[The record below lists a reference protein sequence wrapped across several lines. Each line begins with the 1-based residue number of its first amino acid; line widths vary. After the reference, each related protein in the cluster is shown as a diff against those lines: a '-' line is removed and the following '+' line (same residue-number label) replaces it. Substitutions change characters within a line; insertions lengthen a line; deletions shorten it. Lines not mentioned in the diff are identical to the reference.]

1 MVYYSFVKFNPLV
14 PDNAS
19 VGDGTY
25 FLQEYMIPRDSTS
38 FCLYDTRSLSDESS
52 TNREMLTHWMTTGV
66 RHGELVIRL
75 I

>member
-14 PDNAS
+14 ADNAS

-25 FLQEYMIPRDSTS
+25 FLQEYMIPRDSAS
-38 FCLYDTRSLSDESS
+38 FCLYDTRSLSDKSS
-52 TNREMLTHWMTTGV
+52 TNREMLTHWMITGV